1 MKSRLGGT
9 QCDLYKTN
17 YIRIK
22 MRIKSQ
28 IITVFVIF
36 FFYAFP
42 LYSQP
47 VATRDNCTETL
58 RTAME
63 LFNAEKYGSAIHEFE
78 KLRDR
83 SQPGSAFAG
92 EADYHISVCYLEM
105 GNQNGRKMLEVYI
118 KKAPESPHINSAY
131 FRLGNADFNLKKYK
145 QALVSFKKIDRFT
158 LSGKELEEY
167 SFKSGF
173 CNLEAGNKDI
183 AKVFFAGLKDKP
195 GTFSDASKYYWAHI
209 NYLEGKYD
217 IALKEFEKIEK
228 TPQYAA
234 IIPFY
239 KAQIYFAQEKYE
251 KVVEIAP
258 PLIERASTVRKT
270 ELSKILGV
278 SYYQLKRYKEAIPF
292 IETYIKSKDVT
303 PQQYYVA
310 GYCYGKDGQT
320 DKAIPNL
327 EKTVKGKDALAQN
340 AYYELAALY
349 IKKGD
354 KQRAMM
360 AFQNASSF
368 DFDPKIKEDALF
380 QYAKITY
387 ELDYS
392 PFNEAIKAFDR
403 YISEYPNSEKNDV
416 AYDYLVKVFM
426 TTRNYKDA
434 LVSLEKIKVKSP
446 SIKKAYQRV
455 SLNRGIELYRDLKFT
470 DAILLF
476 NKSLEYADQNNELR
490 ALAYYWR
497 GDANFRLGNTDLA
510 VADYKKFQTIPG
522 AAKLKE
528 YAISNYN
535 IAYTMFNKEEYELA
549 IPLFLK
555 YFEGKPDKR
564 SSLFTDG
571 YNRLGD
577 CYFADSKYG
586 EAIAFYQKAYET
598 GSSDA
603 DYALFQLAFCHGLLN
618 NNDLKVSELSKLQT
632 QFPESNYMDDALF
645 ETGKSWE
652 RLQNDSKAI
661 SSYQLLISKYP
672 ASPYKPKA
680 LVQLGLI
687 TYNKSDY
694 KASIEYY
701 KQVAEKYPN
710 SPEAKGAL
718 AGIRNNYVDNNKV
731 GEYIAYTKTLSQS
744 ATPSDNEQDS
754 LTYYAA
760 EKLYMSKD
768 PRAKEE
774 LIKYLDNFPSGNFVM
789 NVHFYKAESEFRDNE
804 LDAAI
809 ISYDFILSQP
819 DNIFTENALIRAS
832 EMAYKSGDFKKSLG
846 YYERL
851 ETVSNNNNNTLLSLA
866 GRLRC
871 HYELKEYDAVAKI
884 GWKLRSMD
892 KIPPE
897 LDREAS
903 YKSAKAYV
911 ELNDPAKALPLWRK
925 LSSDSKSLEG
935 AEAKYMVCESYFLN
949 NKLKEAE
956 NEVNDFIE
964 KNTPHQY
971 WLAKSFILLA
981 HVYEKQND
989 LFQATNTLK
998 SIIENYELKGDG
1010 ILDEAKQYLQ
1020 TLEAK
1025 DNPGSG
1031 TSENKIQPSASGS
1044 KKNK

>member
-1 MKSRLGGT
+1 MK
-9 QCDLYKTN
+9 
-17 YIRIK
+17 
-22 MRIKSQ
+22 IKSQ
-28 IITVFVIF
+28 IIKVFVIF

-47 VATRDNCTETL
+47 AATPEDCKEIF

-63 LFNAEKYGSAIHEFE
+63 LFNAEKYGSAIHEFQ
-78 KLRDR
+78 KLRGITE
-83 SQPGSAFAG
+83 PGSVFAD
-92 EADYHISVCYLEM
+92 EADYHIPVCYLEM
-105 GNQNGRKMLEVYI
+105 GNQNGKSMLEAFI
-118 KKAPESPHINSAY
+118 KDSPESPRINSAY
-131 FRLGNADFNLKKYK
+131 FRLGNADFKQKRYK
-145 QALVSFKKIDRFT
+145 QALVSFKKIDRYT

-167 SFKSGF
+167 CFKSGY

-183 AKVFFAGLKDKP
+183 AKVFFAELKDKP

-209 NYLEGKYD
+209 NYLDGKYD
-217 IALKEFEKIEK
+217 LALQEFEKIEK
-228 TPQYAA
+228 IPQYAA

-239 KAQIYFAQEKYE
+239 KAQIYFAQEKYLQ
-251 KVVEIAP
+251 VVEIAP
-258 PLIERASTVRKT
+258 ALMDRATDERKA
-270 ELSKILGV
+270 ELSKVLGV
-278 SYYQLKRYKEAIPF
+278 SYYQLKRYKEALPY
-292 IETYIKSKDVT
+292 IEIYLKSKEIT

-310 GYCYGKDGQT
+310 GYCYGKEGQT
-320 DKAIPNL
+320 DKAIQNM
-327 EKTVKGKDALAQN
+327 EKATKGKDALAQN
-340 AYYELAALY
+340 AWYELAGLY
-349 IKKGD
+349 IKEGD
-354 KQRAMM
+354 KKRAMN
-360 AFQNASSF
+360 AFQNASSLI
-368 DFDPKIKEDALF
+368 FDPKIKEDALF

-403 YISEYPNSEKNDV
+403 YITEYPNSEKNDI

-434 LVSLEKIKVKSP
+434 LISLEKIKVKSP
-446 SIKKAYQRV
+446 AIKKAYQRV
-455 SLNRGIELYRDLKFT
+455 ALNRGIEFFRDLKFA
-470 DAILLF
+470 DAIQLF
-476 NKSLEYADQNNELR
+476 NKSLEYGDQSNELKV
-490 ALAYYWR
+490 LAYYWR
-497 GDANFRLGNTDLA
+497 GDANFRLGKSDEA
-510 VADYKKFQTIPG
+510 VIDYKRFQIVPG

-535 IAYTMFNKEEYELA
+535 IGYSLFNKEEYELA
-549 IPLFLK
+549 IPWFMK
-555 YFEGKPDKR
+555 YFEGKTDKT
-564 SSLFTDG
+564 SPLFTDA

-577 CYFADSKYG
+577 CNFADSRFTD
-586 EAIAFYQKAYET
+586 AVTFYEKAYEA
-598 GSSDA
+598 GSTDS
-603 DYALFQLAFCHGLLN
+603 DYALFQKAFCHGLMNDN
-618 NNDLKVSELSKLQT
+618 NLKISELNKLQT
-632 QFPESNYMDDALF
+632 QFPQSNYIDDALF

-652 RLQNDSKAI
+652 RLQDDSKAVA
-661 SSYQLLISKYP
+661 SYQSLISKFP
-672 ASPYKPKA
+672 ASPFKPKA

-687 TYNKSDY
+687 AYNKNDNN
-694 KASIEYY
+694 ASIGYY

-718 AGIRNNYVDNNKV
+718 AGIRNNYVETNKV
-731 GEYIAYTKTLSQS
+731 SEYIAYTKTLGQS
-744 ATPSDNEQDS
+744 ATPSENEQDS

-760 EKLYMSKD
+760 EKLYMAKD

-774 LIKYLDNFPSGNFVM
+774 LRKYIENFPSGDFAL

-804 LDAAI
+804 PEDAI
-809 ISYDFILSQP
+809 LSYDYILLQP

-832 EMAYKSGDFKKSLG
+832 EIAYKSGDFKKALG

-871 HYELKEYDAVAKI
+871 HYELKEFDAVSKI
-884 GWKLRSMD
+884 GWKIRSMD

-903 YKSAKAYV
+903 YKSAKAYI

-925 LSSDSKSLEG
+925 LSADTKSLEG
-935 AEAKYMVCESYFLN
+935 AEAKYMVCEYYFVS
-949 NKLKEAE
+949 NKFKEAE

-964 KNTPHQY
+964 KNSPHQY

-1010 ILDEAKQYLQ
+1010 ILDEANEYLK
-1020 TLEAK
+1020 TLEARES
-1025 DNPGSG
+1025 PAVG
-1031 TSENKIQPSASGS
+1031 TPSVKTQPSASGS

>member
-1 MKSRLGGT
+1 MKMKIKSR
-9 QCDLYKTN
+9 
-17 YIRIK
+17 IIK
-22 MRIKSQ
+22 
-28 IITVFVIF
+28 VFVIF

-47 VATRDNCTETL
+47 VATPENCKEIF

-63 LFNAEKYGSAIHEFE
+63 LFKAEKYGSAIHEFQ
-78 KLRDR
+78 KLRR
-83 SQPGSAFAG
+83 IAEPGSVFMD
-92 EADYHISVCYLEM
+92 EADYHIPVCYLEM
-105 GNQNGRKMLEVYI
+105 GNQNGWSMLEAFI
-118 KKAPESPHINSAY
+118 ADSPESPRINNAY
-131 FRLGNADFNLKKYK
+131 FRLGNADFNQKRYK
-145 QALVSFKKIDRFT
+145 QALVAFKKIDRYA

-167 SFKSGF
+167 CFKSGF
-173 CNLEAGNKDI
+173 CNLEVGDKDI
-183 AKVFFAGLKDKP
+183 AKVFFAELKDKP

-209 NYLEGKYD
+209 NYLDGNYD
-217 IALKEFEKIEK
+217 LALQEFEKIEK

-251 KVVEIAP
+251 QVVEIAP
-258 PLIERASTVRKT
+258 ALMDRATDDRKI
-270 ELSKILGV
+270 ELSKVLGV
-278 SYYQLKRYKEAIPF
+278 SYYQLKRYKEALPY
-292 IETYIKSKDVT
+292 IEIYLKGKDVT

-310 GYCYGKDGQT
+310 GYCYGKEGQT
-320 DKAIPNL
+320 DKAIQNM
-327 EKTVKGKDALAQN
+327 EKAVKGKDVLAQN
-340 AYYELAALY
+340 AYYELAGLY
-349 IKKGD
+349 IQKGE

-360 AFQNASSF
+360 AFQNASNLN
-368 DFDPKIKEDALF
+368 FDPKIREDALF

-446 SIKKAYQRV
+446 SIKKAYQRIA
-455 SLNRGIELYRDLKFT
+455 LNRGIEFFRDLNFT
-470 DAILLF
+470 NAIPLF
-476 NKSLEYADQNNELR
+476 NKSLEYGDQGNELR

-497 GDANFRLGNTDLA
+497 GDANFRLGNTDEA
-510 VADYKKFQTIPG
+510 VADYKKFQSVPG

-535 IAYTMFNKEEYELA
+535 IGYTLFNKEEYDLA
-549 IPLFLK
+549 IPWFMK
-555 YFEGKPDKR
+555 YFEGKPDNR
-564 SSLFTDG
+564 SSLFTDA

-577 CYFADSKYG
+577 CYFADSRYN
-586 EAIAFYQKAYET
+586 EAVANYQKAYES
-598 GSSDA
+598 GSSDS
-603 DYALFQLAFCHGLLN
+603 DYALFQKAFCHGLMNDN
-618 NNDLKVSELSKLQT
+618 NQKISELSKLQT
-632 QFPESNYMDDALF
+632 QFPQSNYIDDALF

-652 RLQNDSKAI
+652 RLQDDNKAI
-661 SSYQLLISKYP
+661 ASYQSLISKFP

-687 TYNKSDY
+687 AYNRNDY
-694 KASIEYY
+694 NASTGYY
-701 KQVAEKYPN
+701 KQVTENYTN

-718 AGIRNNYVDNNKV
+718 AGIRNNFVETNKV
-731 GEYIAYTKTLSQS
+731 SEYIAYTKTLGQS
-744 ATPSDNEQDS
+744 ATPSENEQDS
-754 LTYYAA
+754 LTYYAV
-760 EKLYMSKD
+760 EKLYMAKD

-774 LIKYLDNFPSGNFVM
+774 LRKYLVNFPSGSFAL

-804 LDAAI
+804 PEGAI
-809 ISYDFILSQP
+809 LSYDFVLAHP
-819 DNIFTENALIRAS
+819 DNIFTENALLRAS
-832 EMAYKSGDFKKSLG
+832 EIAYQSGDFKKALG

-851 ETVSNNNNNTLLSLA
+851 ETVSNNNNNNLLSLA

-871 HYELKEYDAVAKI
+871 HYELKEFDAVSKI
-884 GWKLRSMD
+884 GWKIRSMD

-903 YKSAKAYV
+903 YKSAKAYI
-911 ELNDPAKALPLWRK
+911 ELNDPSKALPLWRK
-925 LSSDSKSLEG
+925 LSADSKSLEG
-935 AEAKYMVCESYFLN
+935 AEAKYRVCEYYFTN
-949 NKLKEAE
+949 NKLKDAE
-956 NEVNDFIE
+956 NEVMDFIE

-998 SIIENYELKGDG
+998 SIIENYEQKGDG
-1010 ILDEAKQYLQ
+1010 ILDEANQFLH

-1025 DNPGSG
+1025 ENPGSN
-1031 TSENKIQPSASGS
+1031 TSESKTQPSGAGS
-1044 KKNK
+1044 KKINQ

>member
-1 MKSRLGGT
+1 MNMK
-9 QCDLYKTN
+9 
-17 YIRIK
+17 
-22 MRIKSQ
+22 IKSQ
-28 IITVFVIF
+28 IIKVFVIF

-42 LYSQP
+42 VHAQP
-47 VATRDNCTETL
+47 VSTTEDCKETL

-63 LFNAEKYGSAIHEFE
+63 LFNAEKYGSAIQEFE
-78 KLRDR
+78 KLRGIAQ
-83 SQPGSAFAG
+83 SGSVFAD
-92 EADYHISVCYLEM
+92 EADYHIPACYLEM
-105 GNQNGRKMLEVYI
+105 GNQNGRSMLESFI
-118 KKAPESPHINSAY
+118 EDAPESPRINNAY
-131 FRLGNADFNLKKYK
+131 FRLGNADFNQKRYK
-145 QALVSFKKIDRFT
+145 QALAAFKKIDRHA
-158 LSGKELEEY
+158 LSGKELDEY
-167 SFKSGF
+167 CFKSGF
-173 CNLEAGNKDI
+173 CNLETGNNDI
-183 AKVFFAGLKDKP
+183 AKAFFAELKDKP

-217 IALKEFEKIEK
+217 LALEEFEKIEK

-239 KAQIYFAQEKYE
+239 KAQIYFAQEKYGQ
-251 KVVEIAP
+251 VIEIAP
-258 PLIERASTVRKT
+258 PLMDGATDERKI
-270 ELSKILGV
+270 ELSKVLGV
-278 SYYQLKRYKEAIPF
+278 SYYQLKRYKEALP
-292 IETYIKSKDVT
+292 YIDIYLKGKEVT

-310 GYCYGKDGQT
+310 GFCYGKDNQT
-320 DKAIPNL
+320 DKAIQNM
-327 EKTVKGKDALAQN
+327 EKAAKGKDAFAQN
-340 AYYELAALY
+340 AWYELAGLY

-360 AFQNASSF
+360 AFQNASNLN
-368 DFDPKIKEDALF
+368 FDPKIREDALF

-455 SLNRGIELYRDLKFT
+455 ALNRGFEFYRDLKF
-470 DAILLF
+470 AESIQLF
-476 NKSLEYADQNNELR
+476 NKSLEYGDQNNELR

-497 GDANFRLGNTDLA
+497 GDANFRLGKSDEAL
-510 VADYKKFQTIPG
+510 ADYKQFQNVPG
-522 AAKLKE
+522 AVNLKE
-528 YAISNYN
+528 YPISNYN
-535 IAYTMFNKEEYELA
+535 IGYTYFNQEEYELA
-549 IPLFLK
+549 IPGFNK
-555 YFEGKPDKR
+555 YIASRTDKT
-564 SSLFTDG
+564 SPLYTDA

-577 CYFADSKYG
+577 CYFADSRYA
-586 EAIAFYQKAYET
+586 EAISSYEKAY
-598 GSSDA
+598 GSGSADS
-603 DYALFQLAFCHGLLN
+603 DYALFQKAFCHGLMNDN
-618 NNDLKVSELSKLQT
+618 NLKISELSNLRS
-632 QFPESNYMDDALF
+632 QFPQSNYLDDALF

-652 RLQNDSKAI
+652 RLQDNDKAVANYE
-661 SSYQLLISKYP
+661 SLISKFP

-680 LVQLGLI
+680 LVQLGLLA
-687 TYNKSDY
+687 YNRSDY
-694 KASIEYY
+694 DASIAYY
-701 KQVAEKYPN
+701 KQVAENYPN

-718 AGIRNNYVDNNKV
+718 AGIRNSSVETNSVN
-731 GEYIAYTKTLSQS
+731 EYIAYTKKLGQS
-744 ATPSDNEQDS
+744 ATPSENEQDS
-754 LTYYAA
+754 LTYFAA
-760 EKLYMSKD
+760 EKLYMAKD

-774 LIKYLDNFPSGNFVM
+774 LRKYLENFPSGSFAL

-804 LDAAI
+804 PQEAI
-809 ISYDFILSQP
+809 LSYDFILSQP

-832 EMAYKSGDFKKSLG
+832 EIAYQSGDFGKSLR

-851 ETVSNNNNNTLLSLA
+851 ETVSNNNTNKLLSLA

-871 HYELKEYDAVAKI
+871 HYELKEYDAVSKI
-884 GWKLRSMD
+884 GWKIRSMD

-903 YKSAKAYV
+903 FKSAKAYV

-925 LSSDSKSLEG
+925 LSVDSKSLEG
-935 AEAKYMVCESYFLN
+935 AEAKYRLCEYYYTN

-956 NEVNDFIE
+956 KEVMDFIE

-981 HVYEKQND
+981 HVYENQND

-998 SIIENYELKGDG
+998 SIIENYEIKGDG
-1010 ILDEAKQYLQ
+1010 ILDEASQYLQ

-1025 DNPGSG
+1025 GSPASG
-1031 TSENKIQPSASGS
+1031 SSDSKNQPSAAGS
-1044 KKNK
+1044 KNK